1 MTEAMDIEIFDSGDE
16 PYLAWLHAHPA
27 GFVLSLRRDRS
38 GAGVVLHRA
47 GCGTIRKYSQQVRRG
62 AFTERDVIKVCSD
75 AIEPLMAY
83 AKTDGGRPDGS
94 LGHRC
99 RSCNPWSLRGGSH
112 DARASWLK

>member
-1 MTEAMDIEIFDSGDE
+1 MTIERFDAGDE

-38 GAGVVLHRA
+38 GAVAVLHRA

-83 AKTDGGRPDGS
+83 ARTDGGRPDGS
-94 LGHRC
+94 PSHRC
-99 RSCNPWSLRGGSH
+99 RSCNPWSP
-112 DARASWLK
+112 RASAPGPRGRSAR